1 MEFTIIAEPK
11 SLLAIDKPCV
21 VFKVITEG
29 LEYVAEVFA
38 HEYPDWEILTYDRFS
53 VTF

>member
-1 MEFTIIAEPK
+1 MEFTIVAEQK
-11 SLLAIDKPCV
+11 SLFAIDDKPCV

-38 HEYPDWEILTYDRFS
+38 LEYPDWEILTYDRF
-53 VTF
+53 